1 MDKNIPFEKE
11 IHKLLDQYGS
21 PIYVYDEMGIKN
33 TVKNLIHSFNKK
45 FNFYHF
51 FAVKALPN
59 PNILKIITDQG
70 SGLDCSSLTELKIA
84 NKLNIDPNRII
95 FTSNYTSTEDLKYAY
110 DMGVIIN
117 LDDYSLIN
125 KLYNI
130 YDKFPDKIFFRLNP
144 GIGNTNSNVKSNI
157 LGGPQA
163 KFGISPENIVDCYKL
178 SKKLGCKEFGIHMMT
193 GSCVLDNEYW
203 IKSIQI
209 LIDNII
215 KIENEVDIKIK
226 YVNIGGGIGIP
237 YKPNDKSVNIELLVD
252 NIYNVFIK
260 NNRELPVLYM
270 ENGRYITGPHGWLV
284 SKCNCVKK
292 SFDSIYYGLDAC
304 MSNLMRPGMYNAYH
318 YISVLNKN
326 NEELLP
332 VNVVG
337 TLCENNDWF
346 AQDRLLPPC
355 DEGDIFII
363 HDVGAHSHSMGF
375 QYNGKLRSGEILY
388 TREKNFILIR
398 RKETLEDY
406 INTIMI

>member
-1 MDKNIPFEKE
+1 MNKNINIPNEKINE
-11 IHKLLDQYGS
+11 SIELYSTPLQL
-21 PIYVYDEMGIKN
+21 YDENGIINSLKN
-33 TVKNLIHSFNKK
+33 IINEFSKK
-45 FNFYHF
+45 FNFSHF

-59 PNILKIITDQG
+59 PNILKILIDNG

-84 NKLNIDPNRII
+84 KSLNIDPNKII
-95 FTSNYTSTEDLKYAY
+95 FTSNYTSMEDLRFAY

-130 YDKFPDKIFFRLNP
+130 YNKFPNKIFFRLNP
-144 GIGNTNSNVKSNI
+144 GIGNTNSIVKSNI
-157 LGGPQA
+157 LGGPNA
-163 KFGISPENIVDCYKL
+163 KFGISPENIIKCYKL

-193 GSCVLDNEYW
+193 GSCVLDDNYW
-203 IKSIQI
+203 MKSIQI
-209 LIDNII
+209 LINNII
-215 KIENEVDIKIK
+215 KIEKEVDIKIK

-237 YKPNDKSVNIELLVD
+237 YKLDEKSVDINELVD
-252 NIYNVFIK
+252 NIYNIFIK
-260 NNRELPVLYM
+260 NNRELPILYM
-270 ENGRYITGPHGWLV
+270 ENGRYITGPYGWLI
-284 SKCNCVKK
+284 SRCNCVKS
-292 SFDSIYYGLDAC
+292 SFNSLYYGLDAC
-304 MSNLMRPGMYNAYH
+304 MSNLMRPGMYNSYH

-375 QYNGKLRSGEILY
+375 QYNGKLRSSEILY
-388 TREKNFILIR
+388 TKNNEFKIIR
-398 RKETLEDY
+398 KKETFNDY
-406 INTIMI
+406 LINII